1 MLRFTFAV
9 NSLITNFTS
18 AFISI
23 LRLNTQAI
31 MFTRICGPTMIF
43 NWRFKY
49 GYVMIRMIRK
59 HSIIVV
65 VKFNDDRNTNINERV
80 CLQLSKV

>member
-1 MLRFTFAV
+1 
-9 NSLITNFTS
+9 
-18 AFISI
+18 
-23 LRLNTQAI
+23 
-31 MFTRICGPTMIF
+31 MI
-43 NWRFKY
+43 K
-49 GYVMIRMIRK
+49 MIRK